1 MGSGLVEA
9 DRGGAILSGKGNPR
23 ILIVDDE
30 EAILETL
37 TFTFMDHYDVVTTPD
52 PLAALSILEANQ
64 PIAVIITDQRM
75 PGMTGVE
82 LLKRVY
88 ERFPETVRIILTG
101 FADSEAT
108 IKAINDGHI
117 YGYVNKPW
125 EPDELKAMVRRAA
138 ELHALTLENR
148 RLVEDLRHANA
159 FLAAV
164 MDRLRTGAIAVD
176 HEGIVRAVNKP
187 AVAFI
192 GLDEDIRGRSI
203 DAVLARNHLTD
214 LGKTVRALAEQS
226 GGSFEEID
234 LRVGAGHRIRVS
246 SQALVDEAGHPM
258 GRVVLFKEI
267 SHEPLTRDFETIV
280 GQLSAFESS
289 EPGALRGQLEGALG
303 ALSALGERVTG
314 ARIESANMSELAER
328 VSRTRTAIASW
339 LDVDDALSV
348 EEYPEAQL
356 LRDRMRIASQ
366 RWPHS
371 DPPPKGIAR
380 LARKVEDYY
389 ESGENARERIL

>member
-1 MGSGLVEA
+1 LS
-9 DRGGAILSGKGNPR
+9 RGALPR

-37 TFTFMDHYDVVTTPD
+37 TFTFMDHYEVLTTTD
-52 PLAALSILEANQ
+52 PTAALGILEANQ
-64 PIAVIITDQRM
+64 PVAVIITDQRM

-88 ERFPETVRIILTG
+88 ETFPETVRIILTG
-101 FADSEAT
+101 FADAEAT

-125 EPDELKAMVRRAA
+125 EPDDLKAMVRRAS
-138 ELHALTLENR
+138 ELHALTVENR
-148 RLVEDLRHANA
+148 RLVEDLRNANF
-159 FLAAV
+159 FLEAV

-176 HEGIVRAVNKP
+176 RDGIVRAVNKP

-192 GLDEDIRGRSI
+192 GLDTDVRGQSI
-203 DAVLARNHLTD
+203 ESVLARNHLSE
-214 LGKTVRALAEQS
+214 LGDTVRALAADS

-246 SQALVDEAGHPM
+246 NRALVDDAGAPM

-267 SHEPLTRDFETIV
+267 SHEPLTRDFETLV
-280 GQLSAFESS
+280 AKVSAFESN
-289 EPGALRGQLEGALG
+289 EPGALRHELEDASTILAG
-303 ALSALGERVTG
+303 LGERIKS
-314 ARIESANMSELAER
+314 ARIDSANMSELAER
-328 VSRTRTAIASW
+328 VSRVRTAIASW

-348 EEYPEAQL
+348 EAFPDAQL
-356 LRDRMRIASQ
+356 LRDRMRVASQ

-380 LARKVEDYY
+380 LARRVEDYY
-389 ESGENARERIL
+389 ESGENPREPIL

>member
-1 MGSGLVEA
+1 MESGLVEF
-9 DRGGAILSGKGNPR
+9 DRGDAILSGTGNPR

-37 TFTFMDHYDVVTTPD
+37 TFTFMDHYDVLTTPD
-52 PLAALSILEANQ
+52 PQSALGILEANQ
-64 PIAVIITDQRM
+64 PVAVIITDQRM

-138 ELHALTLENR
+138 ELHALTVENR
-148 RLVEDLRHANA
+148 RLVEDLRHANF
-159 FLAAV
+159 FLEAV

-176 HEGIVRAVNKP
+176 RDGVVRAVNKP
-187 AVAFI
+187 AFAFI

-203 DAVLARNHLTD
+203 DSVLARNHLTD
-214 LGKTVRALAEQS
+214 LGRTVRALAEES
-226 GGSFEEID
+226 GGSFEEVD
-234 LRVGAGHRIRVS
+234 LSVGAGHRIRVS
-246 SQALVDEAGHPM
+246 NQALVDESGQPM

-267 SHEPLTRDFETIV
+267 SHEPLTRSFETTV
-280 GQLSAFESS
+280 GQLSAFESK
-289 EPGALRGQLEGALG
+289 EAGALRSQLESVLA
-303 ALSALGERVTG
+303 ALSELDERVTG
-314 ARIESANMSELAER
+314 ARIDSANMSELAER
-328 VSRTRTAIASW
+328 VSRTRTAIANW
-339 LDVDDALSV
+339 LDVDDILSV
-348 EEYPEAQL
+348 EEYPDAQL

-380 LARKVEDYY
+380 LALKVEDYY
-389 ESGENARERIL
+389 ESGENDRERIL

>member
-1 MGSGLVEA
+1 MS
-9 DRGGAILSGKGNPR
+9 RKGAPR

-37 TFTFMDHYDVVTTPD
+37 SFTFMDDYEVLTTSD
-52 PLAALSILEANQ
+52 PAAALSILEANQ
-64 PIAVIITDQRM
+64 PVAVIITDQRM

-82 LLKRVY
+82 LLRRVY
-88 ERFPETVRIILTG
+88 ERCPETVRIILTG
-101 FADSEAT
+101 FADTEAT

-138 ELHALTLENR
+138 ELHALAVENR

-159 FLAAV
+159 FLEAV

-176 HEGIVRAVNKP
+176 SDGVVRAVNRP
-187 AVAFI
+187 AIAFI

-203 DAVLARNHLTD
+203 DSVLARNHLTE
-214 LGKTVRALAEQS
+214 LGKTVRTLAQES
-226 GGSFEEID
+226 GGSFEEVD

-246 SQALVDEAGHPM
+246 SQALVDEQGRAM

-267 SHEPLTRDFETIV
+267 SHEPLTREFESIV
-280 GQLSAFESS
+280 GQLSTFELE
-289 EPGALRGQLEGALG
+289 EPGALRGELESALSK
-303 ALSALGERVTG
+303 LSALDERVRG
-314 ARIESANMSELAER
+314 AGIESANMLELAER
-328 VSRTRTAIASW
+328 VSRTHTAIASW
-339 LDVDDALSV
+339 LDVDDALAN
-348 EEYPEAQL
+348 EDFPDAQL
-356 LRDRMRIASQ
+356 LRDRMRIAAR

-371 DPPPKGIAR
+371 DPVPAGIAR
-380 LARKVEDYY
+380 LARRVEEYY
-389 ESGENARERIL
+389 ESGDNPGGRTL

>member
-1 MGSGLVEA
+1 MEPGLVEP
-9 DRGGAILSGKGNPR
+9 DRGDAILNPSDKPR

-37 TFTFMDHYDVVTTPD
+37 TFTFMDDYEVLTTPD
-52 PLAALSILEANQ
+52 PLTALGLLEANQ
-64 PIAVIITDQRM
+64 PIAVVITDQRM

-88 ERFPETVRIILTG
+88 ERFPETMRIILTG

-125 EPDELKAMVRRAA
+125 EPDDLKAMVRRAV
-138 ELHALTLENR
+138 ELHRLTAENR
-148 RLVEDLRHANA
+148 RLVDDLRHANF
-159 FLAAV
+159 FLGAV

-176 HEGIVRAVNKP
+176 RDGIVRAVNKP
-187 AVAFI
+187 ATAFI
-192 GLDEDIRGRSI
+192 GLDEDVRGRSI
-203 DAVLARNHLTD
+203 DSVLARNHLED
-214 LGKTVRALAEQS
+214 LGRTVRALAAES
-226 GGSFEEID
+226 GGSFEEVD

-246 SQALVDEAGHPM
+246 NQALVDDAGQPM

-267 SHEPLTRDFETIV
+267 SHEPLTRDFEAIV
-280 GQLSAFESS
+280 GRLSAFDSPEV
-289 EPGALRGQLEGALG
+289 GALRSELEAALA
-303 ALSALGERVTG
+303 ALSALGERVKA

-328 VSRTRTAIASW
+328 VSRTRTAIANW

-348 EEYPEAQL
+348 EEYPDAQL
-356 LRDRMRIASQ
+356 LRDRMKIAAQ

-380 LARKVEDYY
+380 LARRVEDYY
-389 ESGENARERIL
+389 ESGENTRDRIL

>member
-1 MGSGLVEA
+1 MSRN
-9 DRGGAILSGKGNPR
+9 RGPR

-37 TFTFMDHYDVVTTPD
+37 SFTFMDDYEVLTTSD
-52 PLAALSILEANQ
+52 PASALSILEANQ
-64 PIAVIITDQRM
+64 PVAVIITDQRM

-82 LLKRVY
+82 LLRRVY

-108 IKAINDGHI
+108 IQAINDGHI

-125 EPDELKAMVRRAA
+125 EPDELKAMVRRAT
-138 ELHALTLENR
+138 ELHALSVENR

-159 FLAAV
+159 FLEAV

-176 HEGIVRAVNKP
+176 PDGIVRAVNKP
-187 AVAFI
+187 AIAFI

-203 DAVLARNHLTD
+203 DSVLARNHLTE
-214 LGKTVRALAEQS
+214 LGKTVRTLAEES
-226 GGSFEEID
+226 GGSFEEVD

-246 SQALVDEAGHPM
+246 SQALVDEQGHPM

-267 SHEPLTRDFETIV
+267 SHEPLTREFEAIV
-280 GQLSAFESS
+280 GQLSSFELF
-289 EPGALRGQLEGALG
+289 EPGALRGELESAL
-303 ALSALGERVTG
+303 AKLSALGERVRG
-314 ARIESANMSELAER
+314 AGIESANMLELAER

-339 LDVDDALSV
+339 LDVDDALAD
-348 EEYPEAQL
+348 EEFPDALL
-356 LRDRMRIASQ
+356 LRDRMRIAAQ

-371 DPPPKGIAR
+371 DPIPAGIAR
-380 LARKVEDYY
+380 LARRVEEYY
-389 ESGENARERIL
+389 ESGENPGGRTL

>member
-1 MGSGLVEA
+1 
-9 DRGGAILSGKGNPR
+9 LSRNDAPR

-37 TFTFMDHYDVVTTPD
+37 TFTFMDDYEVLTTPD
-52 PLAALSILEANQ
+52 PQAALALLEANA
-64 PIAVIITDQRM
+64 PVAVIITDQRM

-82 LLKRVY
+82 LLRRVY

-108 IKAINDGHI
+108 IRAINDGHI

-138 ELHALTLENR
+138 ELHALTTLNR

-159 FLAAV
+159 FLEAV

-176 HEGIVRAVNKP
+176 RDGVVRAVNKP
-187 AVAFI
+187 ARAFV
-192 GLDEDIRGRSI
+192 GLDEDVRGRTI
-203 DAVLARNHLTD
+203 DSVLARNHLTD
-214 LGKTVRALAEQS
+214 LGQAVRALAEES
-226 GGSFEEID
+226 GGSFEEVD

-246 SQALVDEAGHPM
+246 SQALVDEAGQAL

-280 GQLSAFESS
+280 GRLSSFESN
-289 EPGALRGQLEGALG
+289 EPGALRGELESALVALTGLG
-303 ALSALGERVTG
+303 ARVAG

-328 VSRTRTAIASW
+328 VSRARTAISSW
-339 LDVDDALSV
+339 LDVDEALAV
-348 EEYPEAQL
+348 EEFPDAQL
-356 LRDRMRIASQ
+356 LRDRMKIAAG

-380 LARKVEDYY
+380 LARRVEDYY
-389 ESGENARERIL
+389 ESGENTGERTL

>member
-1 MGSGLVEA
+1 MSRN
-9 DRGGAILSGKGNPR
+9 RGPR

-37 TFTFMDHYDVVTTPD
+37 SFTFMDDYEVLTTSD
-52 PLAALSILEANQ
+52 PASALSILEANQ
-64 PIAVIITDQRM
+64 PVAVIITDQRM

-82 LLKRVY
+82 LLRRVY

-101 FADSEAT
+101 FADTEAT

-125 EPDELKAMVRRAA
+125 EPDELKAMVRRAT
-138 ELHALTLENR
+138 ELHALSVENR

-159 FLAAV
+159 FLEAV

-176 HEGIVRAVNKP
+176 PDGIVRAVNKP
-187 AVAFI
+187 AIAFI

-203 DAVLARNHLTD
+203 DSVLARNHLTE
-214 LGKTVRALAEQS
+214 LGKTVRTLAEES
-226 GGSFEEID
+226 GGSFEEVD

-246 SQALVDEAGHPM
+246 SQALVDEQGHPM

-267 SHEPLTRDFETIV
+267 SHEPLTREFEAIV
-280 GQLSAFESS
+280 GQLSSFELF
-289 EPGALRGQLEGALG
+289 EPGALRGELESAL
-303 ALSALGERVTG
+303 AKLSALGERVRG
-314 ARIESANMSELAER
+314 AGIESANMLELAER

-339 LDVDDALSV
+339 LDVDDALAD
-348 EEYPEAQL
+348 EEFPDALL
-356 LRDRMRIASQ
+356 LRDRMRIAAQ

-371 DPPPKGIAR
+371 DPIPAGIAR
-380 LARKVEDYY
+380 LARRVEEYY
-389 ESGENARERIL
+389 ESGENPGGRTL

>member
-1 MGSGLVEA
+1 MSRDGS
-9 DRGGAILSGKGNPR
+9 PR

-37 TFTFMDHYDVVTTPD
+37 TFTFMDHYEVLTTPD
-52 PLAALSILEANQ
+52 PKAALSLLEANQ
-64 PIAVIITDQRM
+64 PVAVIITDQRM

-88 ERFPETVRIILTG
+88 ESFPETVRIILTG

-138 ELHALTLENR
+138 ELHGLTVENR
-148 RLVEDLRHANA
+148 RLVEDLRHANF
-159 FLAAV
+159 FLEAV

-176 HEGIVRAVNKP
+176 RDGIVRAVNKP
-187 AVAFI
+187 ATAFI
-192 GLDEDIRGRSI
+192 GLEEDIRGRSI

-214 LGKTVRALAEQS
+214 LGRTVRALAAES
-226 GGSFEEID
+226 GGSFEEVD
-234 LRVGAGHRIRVS
+234 LGVGAGHHIRVS
-246 SQALVDEAGHPM
+246 SQALVDGEGQPM

-267 SHEPLTRDFETIV
+267 SHEPLTRDFETLV
-280 GQLSAFESS
+280 GRLSGFES
-289 EPGALRGQLEGALG
+289 EQAGALRSELENALA
-303 ALSALGERVTG
+303 ALSALGERVKA

-348 EEYPEAQL
+348 EEYPDAQL
-356 LRDRMRIASQ
+356 LRDRMKIASQ

-371 DPPPKGIAR
+371 GAPPKGISR

-389 ESGENARERIL
+389 ESGENARDRIL

>member
-1 MGSGLVEA
+1 MEPGLVEP
-9 DRGGAILSGKGNPR
+9 DRGDAILSRTGNPR

-37 TFTFMDHYDVVTTPD
+37 TFTFMDHYEVLTTPD
-52 PLAALSILEANQ
+52 PQAALSLLEANQ
-64 PIAVIITDQRM
+64 PVAVIITDQRM

-108 IKAINDGHI
+108 IRAINDGHI

-125 EPDELKAMVRRAA
+125 EPDELKAIVRRAA
-138 ELHALTLENR
+138 ELHALTVENR
-148 RLVEDLRHANA
+148 RLVDDLRHANV
-159 FLAAV
+159 FLEAV

-176 HEGIVRAVNKP
+176 HDGIVRAVNKP
-187 AVAFI
+187 ATAFI
-192 GLDEDIRGRSI
+192 GLEEDIRGRSI

-214 LGKTVRALAEQS
+214 LGRTVRALAAES
-226 GGSFEEID
+226 GGSFEEVD

-246 SQALVDEAGHPM
+246 SQALVDDAGLPM

-267 SHEPLTRDFETIV
+267 SHEPLTRDFESIV
-280 GQLSAFESS
+280 GRLSAFDS
-289 EPGALRGQLEGALG
+289 ETIGALRSELENALA
-303 ALSALGERVTG
+303 ALSLLDERVKA

-328 VSRTRTAIASW
+328 VSRTRTAIVSW

-348 EEYPEAQL
+348 EEYPDAQL
-356 LRDRMRIASQ
+356 LRDRMKVAAQ

-371 DPPPKGIAR
+371 DPAPKGIAR

-389 ESGENARERIL
+389 ESGENPRDRIL